1 MGCCS
6 SAPIPTERDGSPEYQ
21 QIKSI
26 WSVVKFIR
34 ILGHGG
40 SAKVCLV
47 SSLESEEL
55 YALKLMDEKDDSM
68 FLKEV
73 RMMKTLDCPH
83 IVRFVA
89 AYKDKHHNCI
99 LMEYLSGK
107 SLLGRIVEKSNYTEG
122 IASATT
128 KTMLLA
134 LKYLHDKDIVHRDL
148 KPENFVYLTDED
160 EKLKLLD
167 FGIAMDALPDKLY
180 TWQAGTPHYMA
191 PEIIQGEDPRSGEIC
206 KKGDMW
212 SLGVCIF
219 IMLNG
224 QAPFKGST
232 MMAIFDNIVAQS
244 KIKFSTPGIS
254 KEAKD
259 LVFKLL
265 QRDPKERLAVDEA
278 LQHPW
283 IVNSR
288 KMDKEISG
296 DAIGGLRLFHATRE
310 VSKALQRFEKTNVN
324 EYDEKYY
331 MQRFNQFDQNG
342 DGHISREEC
351 VAALQLSMIYP
362 QEAERLANEM
372 FENTDLNKD
381 NKIQFNEFKSAMVR
395 KGLSRDQYRIHAMF
409 NALDINR
416 DGQISI
422 ADFTSCLR
430 QADDKQI
437 GEIVSAFRDADEN
450 KDNYLSFQEFTS
462 VVNSS
467 RERST
472 AIFECLEPVEIAHV
486 IVVDGH
492 GAGSRLQATT
502 KEKVKLELIDSSKNS

>member
-1 MGCCS
+1 MGCFGSTVAPTDS
-6 SAPIPTERDGSPEYQ
+6 SLEYQ
-21 QIKSI
+21 KIKSI
-26 WSVVKFIR
+26 WKIVKFVR
-34 ILGHGG
+34 ILGNGA
-40 SAKVCLV
+40 SAQVCLV
-47 SSLESEEL
+47 SSLETEEL
-55 YALKLMDEKDDSM
+55 FALKMISDEHYDM
-68 FLKEV
+68 FLEEI
-73 RMMKTLDCPH
+73 RMMKTLDCPY
-83 IVRFVA
+83 IVRFVE
-89 AYKDKHHNCI
+89 AYKDKNYNYI
-99 LMEYLSGK
+99 LMEYCSGD
-107 SLLGRIVEKSNYTEG
+107 SLIGRIVDNSNYNESM
-122 IASATT
+122 ASANAR
-128 KTMLLA
+128 TMFLA
-134 LKYLHDKDIVHRDL
+134 LKYLHDNNIVHRDL
-148 KPENFVYLTDED
+148 KPENFVYLTDSD
-160 EKLKLLD
+160 DRLKLLD
-167 FGIAMDALPDKLY
+167 FGIAKDVLPDKSY

-191 PEIIQGEDPRSGEIC
+191 PEIIEGESRSGEIC

-310 VSKALQRFEKTNVN
+310 VSKALQRFETTNVN

-416 DGQISI
+416 DGKISI